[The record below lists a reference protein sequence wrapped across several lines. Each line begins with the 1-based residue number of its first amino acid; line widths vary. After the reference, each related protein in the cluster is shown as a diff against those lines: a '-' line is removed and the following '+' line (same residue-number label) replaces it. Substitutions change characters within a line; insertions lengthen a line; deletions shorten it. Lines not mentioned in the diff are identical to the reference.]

1 MKTITIQVFLFCIA
15 LFAFLG
21 CQRET
26 TINNSTSNRVVV
38 HSDGDKVGDQ
48 SILYVLVGHDGSK
61 CPGCVFLN
69 GQWSHVPCQGQG
81 SECSSFASV
90 CINTVG
96 TVITATTTDTFGL
109 TSLDFFNMPARSL
122 ITGEGGDNAYLNI
135 PAQLV
140 ERDTATL
147 QFTFT
152 GLFYTRKPAYGNN

>member
-1 MKTITIQVFLFCIA
+1 MKTITIQVFLLCIA
-15 LFAFLG
+15 LFAFSG

-96 TVITATTTDTFGL
+96 TDITATTTDTFGL
-109 TSLDFFNMPARSL
+109 TSEDFFNMPARSL
-122 ITGEGGDNAYLNI
+122 STGEGGSTAYLNI

-152 GLFYTRKPAYGNN
+152 GLAYSAKPWYNNH